1 MVGVLEWDE
10 SDRNRIMRQFQWEE
24 TPDTQTVRL
33 AQEDLW
39 VYEALLRIIE
49 KTNKGATLRERGDQ
63 GGAGVGDRQ
72 AGGAE
77 LGAESGTGDPA
88 GWPQARPPRAPA
100 KRAALPQAGSAWPRP
115 APRPLLE
122 SARRRALRHLR

>member
-49 KTNKGATLRERGDQ
+49 KTNKGDDL
-63 GGAGVGDRQ
+63 
-72 AGGAE
+72 
-77 LGAESGTGDPA
+77 
-88 GWPQARPPRAPA
+88 
-100 KRAALPQAGSAWPRP
+100 
-115 APRPLLE
+115 
-122 SARRRALRHLR
+122 